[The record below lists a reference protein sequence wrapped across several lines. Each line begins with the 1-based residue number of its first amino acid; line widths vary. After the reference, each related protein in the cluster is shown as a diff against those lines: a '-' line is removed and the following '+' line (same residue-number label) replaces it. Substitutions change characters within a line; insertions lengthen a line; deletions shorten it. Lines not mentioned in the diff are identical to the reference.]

1 MNKNILIG
9 IAVAIVIAIGGY
21 QFPQVQT
28 VTQNVLGSVSTLD
41 GVDNPFVSI
50 GGVKT
55 YYHNQSFT
63 ATSSFICSLRN
74 PFNATS
80 SIEAVSAVSTNVGI
94 SQTNALFVST
104 STTAYGTSTAN
115 LIDAF
120 AMGGGEWAVSLAKN
134 TATTT
139 GELGVN
145 ISGTVLEGANVDG
158 SSNYFLKP
166 TEYITWKIATTTGGT
181 YVTYDTGT
189 CSAVLRQY

>member
-1 MNKNILIG
+1 MNNKNVWIG
-9 IAVAIVIAIGGY
+9 LVVVAIIAIGSY
-21 QFPQVQT
+21 QFPKIQQAVFSG
-28 VTQNVLGSVSTLD
+28 VPTLD
-41 GVDNPFVSI
+41 GVDNPNVSI

-55 YYHNQSFT
+55 YYHSQSFT

-80 SIEAVSAVSTNVGI
+80 SIESLSAVSTNVGI

-115 LIDAF
+115 LINAF